1 MMRIKACKDILIVLL
16 VVFTYSCNNVGIMNS
31 KVRYVKPEEELCIKR
46 DTTIDLNRT
55 DRIIN
60 PVDIQIIESDYLIA
74 KCQPTAKFPFYFYA
88 FDISNFNECLL
99 FGRKGRGSDELIEP
113 RILKFQNDNGNLWFY
128 DNTKF
133 LYRYNPC
140 NNQMLK
146 VIQLPSS
153 FFDITM
159 ASDTSFFYSS
169 FNGEIYCNQASDF
182 KGEEVANYAMN
193 PILTNEGQVTVISSQ
208 LASCLDGKIVEAMV
222 CLPQV
227 NIYDIKRNSVISIA
241 VEKSYKK
248 WKTLLNRALDASTRQ
263 YYMAIAPS
271 SDYIFAV
278 YSGATL
284 AEIYQDGGY
293 NNEIH
298 IFDWDGNFK
307 YRIKIDEHLSRIT
320 FDEKQ
325 GQLYGIEKE
334 TGHIVR
340 YNIFNN

>member
-1 MMRIKACKDILIVLL
+1 MMRTTVRNVLTTLL

-74 KCQPTAKFPFYFYA
+74 KCQPTTKSPFYFYA
-88 FDISNFNECLL
+88 FDISNFNECQL
-99 FGRKGRGSDELIEP
+99 FGRK
-113 RILKFQNDNGNLWFY
+113 GNLWFY

-133 LYRYNPC
+133 LYRYNPR

-169 FNGEIYCNQASDF
+169 FNGDNYCNQATDF

-193 PILTNEGQVTVISSQ
+193 PILTNEGQVTLISSQ

-248 WKTLLNRALDASTRQ
+248 WKTLLNRALDASTCQ

-298 IFDWDGNFK
+298 IFDWGGNFK
-307 YRIKIDEHLSRIT
+307 YRIQIDEHLSRIT